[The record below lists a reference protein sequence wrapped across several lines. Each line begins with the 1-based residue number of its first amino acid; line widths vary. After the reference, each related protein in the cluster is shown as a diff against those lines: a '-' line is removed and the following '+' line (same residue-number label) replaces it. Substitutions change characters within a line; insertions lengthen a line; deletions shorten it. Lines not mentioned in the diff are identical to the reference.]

1 MANPAIYSTYK
12 ELSMKLNN
20 NYFTV
25 GLRNSLCGLLLAGA
39 PLAFAGHTNTLLTAS
54 LSGEQ
59 EIGAMGDADGKGHAL
74 VFGVDGDSQTLCYA
88 LQVSGIEMVPVGS
101 GMAAHIH
108 HGKQGSNGP
117 VVANL
122 AGPEDS
128 NAADC
133 VSEYEKGKFPTH
145 EAGMVERILANPGDF
160 YINVHNPSH
169 PGGAIRGQL
178 QKAGM

>member
-1 MANPAIYSTYK
+1 
-12 ELSMKLNN
+12 MKLQNKHLGAA
-20 NYFTV
+20 F
-25 GLRNSLCGLLLAGA
+25 RHSLVGLLLASA
-39 PLAFAGHTNTLLTAS
+39 PLTFAGHTNTLLTAS
-54 LSGEQ
+54 LSGDQ
-59 EIGAMGDADGKGHAL
+59 EVGAMGDADGKGEAL

-88 LQVSGIEMVPVGS
+88 LQVSGIDMVPVDS

-117 VVANL
+117 VIANL
-122 AGPEDS
+122 AGPEDG

-145 EAGMVERILANPGDF
+145 ETGMVERILANPGDF
-160 YINVHNPSH
+160 YINVHNPSY